1 MPWKSWNKADK
12 TLLLAAVI
20 FAFSICVHHEYPGS
34 LFAQGFMFCAEAAL
48 VGGVADWFAVTA
60 LFRKPLGFPYHTA
73 ILPRRRESFINASTA
88 MVQKEFFSRRKIF
101 DMLHHAKLQDVM
113 MEWINRDDIQKA
125 IADTVIGYSRS
136 LAAGI
141 DTKKQAAELGRRIR
155 EEFSNVPSEAILWR
169 VENWLREGENDHK
182 LLAGIAIYL
191 SNRVASPEFKDGV
204 ESMLESY
211 QREKADSRLGL
222 LLLGLAQATDVLN
235 FEEIAGLIQKQ
246 LLTMLEEL
254 GEKDSELQTQLLEVF
269 YEKGHEMVAVPEIRD
284 RIEEVRRGIIGELPL
299 EESIEH
305 GISTVIERFS
315 SEDKDPDSV
324 SLRDGI
330 ATLISHE
337 IQRWIKLLST
347 DQLLKKEL
355 DKLLYDISARSAL
368 AVQTMLGSVVHGV
381 LDRMTDDEL
390 NHLVYDKAEPDLLW
404 IRMNGSIVGSGIGL
418 AIFVLIHIPF

>member
-34 LFAQGFMFCAEAAL
+34 LFAHGFMFCAEAAL

-235 FEEIAGLIQKQ
+235 FEEIAGLI
-246 LLTMLEEL
+246 
-254 GEKDSELQTQLLEVF
+254 
-269 YEKGHEMVAVPEIRD
+269 
-284 RIEEVRRGIIGELPL
+284 
-299 EESIEH
+299 
-305 GISTVIERFS
+305 
-315 SEDKDPDSV
+315 
-324 SLRDGI
+324 
-330 ATLISHE
+330 
-337 IQRWIKLLST
+337 
-347 DQLLKKEL
+347 
-355 DKLLYDISARSAL
+355 
-368 AVQTMLGSVVHGV
+368 
-381 LDRMTDDEL
+381 
-390 NHLVYDKAEPDLLW
+390 
-404 IRMNGSIVGSGIGL
+404 
-418 AIFVLIHIPF
+418 